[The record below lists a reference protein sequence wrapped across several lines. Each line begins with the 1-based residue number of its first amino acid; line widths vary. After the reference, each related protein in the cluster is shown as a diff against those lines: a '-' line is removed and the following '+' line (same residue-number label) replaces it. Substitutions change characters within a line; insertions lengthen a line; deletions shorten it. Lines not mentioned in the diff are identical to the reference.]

1 MNDMSSLLDRLE
13 GPAKKKELRKHQSDA
28 INMIRHSLGKGLR
41 RTVLQAPTAFGK
53 TVTASVMIE
62 GALAKNRNVL
72 FTVPRISL
80 VDQAVAEFEGQG
92 IRRIGVIQAD
102 HPRRDDTAPVQVASV
117 DTLTRREVDFEP
129 DFVIIDE
136 CHMKHGQIERIMN
149 RWPGKHYVGLTATPF
164 AKGMGLLW
172 QDLVIPITMAE
183 LVDQGYLSQFTV
195 YAPDVPDMSGV
206 RTTAGDYH
214 EGDIADAMG
223 EGKLIAS
230 VVQTWLEKGEGRP
243 TLVFGVNRAHA
254 MQLQQEFER
263 AGISAGYCD
272 CFTDR
277 VAMQLYADRFK
288 QGEYQVFCSVRKLT
302 TGVDWAVSCI
312 VDAAPTKSETLHV
325 QKLGRG
331 MRVNPGT
338 ETLLVLDHA
347 GNCLRLGLPTDIH
360 HDALDATERG
370 AQESKPKAEKLPR
383 ECVSCGV
390 LHTGLICPVCGHER
404 KPISGVETVDGE
416 LIEITG
422 KKAPPPTKEE
432 KTRWMQGLAWI
443 GQQRGY
449 KPGWASNKY
458 RAKFAVW
465 PQGVDRT
472 PRPPEPDIVNWV
484 KSQQIR
490 YAKSREAGNVSPT
503 HG

>member
-1 MNDMSSLLDRLE
+1 MNDTSSPLDRLE
-13 GPAKKKELRKHQSDA
+13 NPAKKKELRKHQSDA
-28 INMIRHSLGKGLR
+28 INMIRHSLGKGFK
-41 RTVLQAPTAFGK
+41 RTVLQAPVAFGK
-53 TVTASVMIE
+53 TVTASAMIE

-92 IRRIGVIQAD
+92 ISRIGVIQAD
-102 HPRRDDTAPVQVASV
+102 HPRRDDAAPVQVASV
-117 DTLTRREVDFEP
+117 DTLTRREIGFTP
-129 DFVIIDE
+129 GFVIIDE
-136 CHMKHGQIERIMN
+136 AHMKPRQIERIMA
-149 RWPGKHYVGLTATPF
+149 RWPDRHYVGLTATPF

-172 QDLVIPITMAE
+172 QDLVIPITMRQ

-206 RTTAGDYH
+206 RTSAGDYH
-214 EGDIADAMG
+214 EGDLSEAMG

-254 MQLQQEFER
+254 MQLQQEFQR
-263 AGISAGYCD
+263 AGVSAGYCD

-277 VAMQLYADRFK
+277 VAMQLYADRFR

-312 VDAAPTKSETLHV
+312 VDAAPTKSETLHI

-338 ETLLVLDHA
+338 EDLLVLDHA

-360 HDALDATERG
+360 HDTLDATERG
-370 AQESKPKAEKLPR
+370 AQESKPRAEKLPR

-390 LHTGLICPVCGHER
+390 LHTGLICPSCGHER
-404 KPISGVETVDGE
+404 KPVAGVETVDGD

-422 KKAPPPTKEE
+422 KKAAPPTMAEKE
-432 KTRWMQGLAWI
+432 RWMRGLAWI
-443 GQQRGY
+443 GQKRGY

-458 RAKFAVW
+458 RERWGVW
-465 PQGVDRT
+465 PKSVGRE
-472 PRPPEPDIVNWV
+472 PKPPDADIVNWV
-484 KSQQIR
+484 KSRQIAW
-490 YAKSREAGNVSPT
+490 AKRKERGNVSPA

>member
-1 MNDMSSLLDRLE
+1 MTEALSLLDRLE
-13 GPAKKKELRKHQSDA
+13 EPSQRKTLRKHQSLA
-28 INMIRHSLGKGLR
+28 INMVRQSLARGNR
-41 RTVLQAPTAFGK
+41 RTVLQAPVAFGK
-53 TVTASVMIE
+53 TVTASAMIE
-62 GALAKNRNVL
+62 GARANGRTVL

-117 DTLTRREVDFEP
+117 DTLMRREIDFTP

-136 CHMKHGQIERIMN
+136 AHLKQGQIGRIMA
-149 RWPGKHYVGLTATPF
+149 RWPDRYYVGLSATPF

-172 QDLVIPITMAE
+172 HDLVIPITMRE
-183 LVDQGYLSQFTV
+183 LVERGYLSQFTV

-214 EGDIADAMG
+214 EGDIAKAMG

-230 VVQTWLEKGEGRP
+230 VVQTWLGKGEGRP
-243 TLVFGVNRAHA
+243 TLVFGVNCAHA
-254 MQLQQEFER
+254 QQLQREFER
-263 AGISAGYCD
+263 AGVSAGYCD
-272 CFTDR
+272 AYTDR
-277 VAMQLYADRFK
+277 VAMQLYANRFR

-312 VDAAPTKSETLHV
+312 VDAAPTKSETLHI

-338 ETLLVLDHA
+338 EDLVVLDHA

-360 HDALDATERG
+360 HDTLDATERG
-370 AQESKPKAEKLPR
+370 AQKSRPRAERLPR
-383 ECVSCGV
+383 ECASCGA
-390 LHTGLICPVCGHER
+390 LHTGLICPFCGHER
-404 KPISGVETVDGE
+404 KPVAGVETVDGE

-422 KKAPPPTKEE
+422 KKAAPPTKEE
-432 KTRWMQGLAWI
+432 KDRWMRGLIWI

-449 KPGWASNKY
+449 KPGWAPNKY
-458 RAKFAVW
+458 REKMGVW

-472 PRPPEPDIVNWV
+472 PAAPGADITNWV
-484 KSQQIR
+484 KSQAIR
-490 YAKSREAGNVSPT
+490 YAKRREAGGVSQAN
-503 HG
+503 G